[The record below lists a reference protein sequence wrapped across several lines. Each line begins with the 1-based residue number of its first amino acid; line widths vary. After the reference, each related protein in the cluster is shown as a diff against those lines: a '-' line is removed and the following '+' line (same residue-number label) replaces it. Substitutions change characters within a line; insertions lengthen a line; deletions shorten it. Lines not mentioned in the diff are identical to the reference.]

1 MMFDHV
7 RLFGSRDKLAR
18 ESTIRYVFGLV
29 WPSACIDCS
38 AVDDCFLVGVCE
50 GELRHVIRV
59 PCALVE
65 FDEGL
70 TLVRA
75 LYRSGFPK
83 ELSAAPSAR
92 SLSL

>member
-1 MMFDHV
+1 MLD
-7 RLFGSRDKLAR
+7 RIGIFGRRDALAR

-29 WPSACIDCS
+29 WPGAVIDCA

-50 GELRHVIRV
+50 GELRHVVRV

-70 TLVRA
+70 TLARA
-75 LYRSGFPK
+75 LYRSGFPQ
-83 ELSAAPSAR
+83 ELSTAPSAR